1 MPYARG
7 MVQLPKPEPRA
18 HLFGPSHR
26 DRRSHLRPLAQI
38 EIAVAAPGAA
48 LSIDLDRQGASTLF
62 SETSMRRTLV
72 ASLALFVAVSAPAA
86 AQTCLGLASHS
97 AGPMQVTGN
106 ASFTDLANSVGG
118 TFGYG
123 LPSGVFGKAGVA
135 TTSYDAVGSAIDL
148 GAQAGYEM
156 SLGKASQVSVCPVA
170 SFAIGMGPKDIDAVG
185 TDFSSRQ
192 GTVGVSVG
200 TSMNASP
207 RMRIVPNAGM
217 ALAYRRDKLQQSAGY
232 VDFSDT
238 YALASVGVGLVVNSN
253 ISLRPS
259 VSIPL
264 GSDFSNDP
272 TFGLTVGMNF
282 GSKR

>member
-1 MPYARG
+1 
-7 MVQLPKPEPRA
+7 
-18 HLFGPSHR
+18 
-26 DRRSHLRPLAQI
+26 
-38 EIAVAAPGAA
+38 
-48 LSIDLDRQGASTLF
+48 
-62 SETSMRRTLV
+62 MRRTLV
-72 ASLALFVAVSAPAA
+72 ASLALVAAVSAPAA

-97 AGPMQVTGN
+97 AGQMQVTGN
-106 ASFTDLANSVGG
+106 ASFTDLANSFGG

-135 TTSYDAVGSAIDL
+135 TTSYDAIDGSAIDL
-148 GAQAGYEM
+148 GAQAGYQM

-170 SFAIGMGPKDIDAVG
+170 SFAIGMGPNDIDPVG

-200 TSMNASP
+200 TTMGANP

-238 YALASVGVGLVVNSN
+238 YALASLGVGIVFNSN
-253 ISLRPS
+253 ISLRPN

-272 TFGLTVGMNF
+272 TLGVTMGINF
-282 GSKR
+282 GRTN